1 MSEKNRIHALVS
13 GRVQGVGFRY
23 FTQRVAESMNLVG
36 EVRNTRDGRVE
47 IIAEGDPPTLKKFLR
62 RIEEGPSLSHVRA
75 VDVEWM
81 PASGRYDSFEVTF

>member
-1 MSEKNRIHALVS
+1 MSEQNRIHALVS

-23 FTQRVAESMNLVG
+23 FTQRVAQSMNLVG

-47 IIAEGDPPTLKKFLR
+47 IIAEGDPQTLKKFLR
-62 RIEEGPSLSHVRA
+62 RIEEGPSLSHVSA

-81 PASGRYDSFEVTF
+81 PATGRYDSFEVTF